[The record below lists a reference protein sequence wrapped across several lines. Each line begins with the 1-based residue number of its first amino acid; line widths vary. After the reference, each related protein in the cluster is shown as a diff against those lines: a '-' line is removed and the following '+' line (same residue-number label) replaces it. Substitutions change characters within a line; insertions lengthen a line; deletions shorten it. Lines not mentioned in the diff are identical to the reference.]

1 MKMTS
6 LTDIEKFKKVIN
18 ECEGPVWLESIH
30 GDYYN
35 LKSELSQYIAMVDL
49 LRDKHEDLELFA
61 QYQADKSRLGAFLS
75 ELRENQE

>member
-61 QYQADKSRLGAFLS
+61 QYPADKSRLGAFLS